1 MKIKKE
7 DLCQVD
13 FTYIKFNI
21 HNLKVGAIIFSRMDS
36 KRLPGKALVNIGDK
50 PMLGRVIDRAKCIK
64 GIDKIIVAT
73 TFRKIDDEIANFSKD
88 KGVNVFRGN
97 VEDVASRAI
106 NACNKFHIEKFA
118 RICGDRPFFDPKL
131 ISILINMHNDFDVD
145 LVTTM
150 FPRTYPP
157 GLTGEVIKVIAL
169 KNAMLSNN
177 DSENREHLTRYF
189 YENSSKFIIKNYTP
203 DKLLDLKNIK
213 LVVDN
218 INDLNKA
225 KWIVSKLGKKNDN
238 CNNIEKVIQLEKQW
252 KKINIKNL

>member
-1 MKIKKE
+1 M
-7 DLCQVD
+7 
-13 FTYIKFNI
+13 
-21 HNLKVGAIIFSRMDS
+21 KVGAIIFSRMDS

-73 TFRKIDDEIANFSKD
+73 TFRKIDDEIANFSKEN
-88 KGVNVFRGN
+88 GVDVFRGN
-97 VEDVASRAI
+97 VEDVATRAI

-131 ISILINMHNDFDVD
+131 ISILIKMHNNFDVD

-169 KNAMLSNN
+169 KNAMSYNN

-189 YENSSKFIIKNYTP
+189 YQNSSKFIIKNYVP
-203 DKLLDLKNIK
+203 DKLLDIENIK

-225 KWIVSKLGKKNDN
+225 KWIVFKLGKKNDN

-252 KKINIKNL
+252 KKINLKNL